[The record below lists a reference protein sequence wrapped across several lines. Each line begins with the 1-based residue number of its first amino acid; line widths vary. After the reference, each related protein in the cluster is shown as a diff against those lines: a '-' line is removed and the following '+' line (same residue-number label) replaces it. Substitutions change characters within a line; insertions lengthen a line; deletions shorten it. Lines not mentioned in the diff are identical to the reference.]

1 MKKIATLFSLFFINA
16 ASAQQINNSNINIIG
31 SYQNI
36 LITQSGIGHTVN
48 ITAIGNYIPILV
60 NQSGNINR
68 TFNLVI
74 ECYSNCANNPTIVN
88 QY

>member
-36 LITQSGIGHTVN
+36 LITQVVSVIQS
-48 ITAIGNYIPILV
+48 ILP
-60 NQSGNINR
+60 
-68 TFNLVI
+68 L
-74 ECYSNCANNPTIVN
+74 
-88 QY
+88 